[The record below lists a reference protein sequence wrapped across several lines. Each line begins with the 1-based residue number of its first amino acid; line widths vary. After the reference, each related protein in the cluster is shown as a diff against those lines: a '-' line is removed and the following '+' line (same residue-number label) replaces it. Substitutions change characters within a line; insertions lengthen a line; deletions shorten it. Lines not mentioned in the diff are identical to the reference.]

1 VLLDPGAGSYE
12 DATKAI
18 GGMTL
23 AHTATHIIYL
33 KRVGSKGKIVAILV
47 DSPNNAKTE
56 GILMLTKK
64 GIENAE
70 K

>member
-1 VLLDPGAGSYE
+1 
-12 DATKAI
+12 
-18 GGMTL
+18 
-23 AHTATHIIYL
+23 L
-33 KRVGSKGKIVAILV
+33 KKSGKKIVARLE

-70 K
+70 A

>member
-1 VLLDPGAGSYE
+1 
-12 DATKAI
+12 
-18 GGMTL
+18 
-23 AHTATHIIYL
+23 L
-33 KRVGSKGKIVAILV
+33 KKSGTKGKIIAILV

-56 GILMLTKK
+56 GILMLSNK